1 MHVGFHLASY
11 SAFLHGF
18 DEILGYFIVHITRPK
33 STANSTDIAV
43 LTVEGVIFKRNRAA
57 GSICAAVELLRVD
70 PCRFSG
76 AAVRSSV

>member
-1 MHVGFHLASY
+1 MG
-11 SAFLHGF
+11 
-18 DEILGYFIVHITRPK
+18 HINTIFSQLLQPK

-57 GSICAAVELLRVD
+57 GSICAAVELLRGD

-76 AAVRSSV
+76 APVRSSV

>member
-1 MHVGFHLASY
+1 M
-11 SAFLHGF
+11 
-18 DEILGYFIVHITRPK
+18 PK

-57 GSICAAVELLRVD
+57 GSICAAVELLRGD

-76 AAVRSSV
+76 APVRSSV

>member
-1 MHVGFHLASY
+1 MGMC
-11 SAFLHGF
+11 
-18 DEILGYFIVHITRPK
+18 PK

-76 AAVRSSV
+76 APVRSSV

>member
-1 MHVGFHLASY
+1 MFVQKRALVNKN
-11 SAFLHGF
+11 L
-18 DEILGYFIVHITRPK
+18 RPK

-70 PCRFSG
+70 PCRFFG
-76 AAVRSSV
+76 RTCALFGLRPAPLF

>member
-1 MHVGFHLASY
+1 MFQYIRNGSKHNIWAH
-11 SAFLHGF
+11 
-18 DEILGYFIVHITRPK
+18 PK

-43 LTVEGVIFKRNRAA
+43 LAVEGVIFKRNRAA

-76 AAVRSSV
+76 APVRSSV